1 MALIGRPLDDTE
13 VNRIHRLMPGVT
25 VRIQTWEDSRTE
37 VHKAFTYDHR
47 TTRDSEEMLFT
58 ARTGQVAHIVG
69 SNEGTV
75 AIDANR
81 NQNMRPGRTP
91 EIAEAELASRYT
103 DPVSSGP
110 YPTRP

>member
-1 MALIGRPLDDTE
+1 MALIARGLEDT
-13 VNRIHRLMPGVT
+13 VPKLIQRNIPAVT
-25 VRIQTWEDSRTE
+25 VRVQTWEDSRTE

>member
-47 TTRDSEEMLFT
+47 TWRDSEGVGVA

-69 SNEGTV
+69 SQAGGYQ
-75 AIDANR
+75 IDAGR
-81 NQNMRPGRTP
+81 LQNMRPGRTP
-91 EIAEAELASRYT
+91 ETNEGALASRYT
-103 DPVSSGP
+103 DPVNSGP
-110 YPTRP
+110 NSGRA